1 MSRRDPKT
9 EREVKQAIEDYVRTY
24 GAASTRTIADYV
36 AGQLGIRPSTDTVA
50 NVLKDLGYK
59 PLATYWVKE

>member
-1 MSRRDPKT
+1 MARRDPKL
-9 EREVKQAIEDYVRTY
+9 EREIKDSIADYVRTY